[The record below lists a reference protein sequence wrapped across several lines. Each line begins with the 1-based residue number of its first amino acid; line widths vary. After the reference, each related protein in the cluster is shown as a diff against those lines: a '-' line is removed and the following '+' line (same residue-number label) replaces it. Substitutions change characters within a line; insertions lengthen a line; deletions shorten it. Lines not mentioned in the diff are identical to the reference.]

1 MNYDQSQLFTWLK
14 SMSRPNPLPVDASE
28 IWESLSDAQAYI
40 KQANAYAGQT
50 IKAKLEDGKFHT
62 YVIQPSDGGYVLEE
76 VGGSNVQTKQYVQIV
91 SELPEDSQEQG
102 VLYINTTNNTGSI
115 WTGSAWKTVCTDLT
129 AQVAALESELD
140 EKAPLANPA
149 FTGTVTING
158 KEAATKEYA
167 ESLVSGIQ
175 SFSPGVVS
183 SSAAL
188 PTENYK
194 IGQSWRVAE
203 AGTYAGAT
211 CEVGDLILCIANYSE
226 SFDNADFMVIQAN
239 IDGAVTGADSSVDG
253 NIVVFDG
260 TTGKIIKDSA
270 VTIASLNDVIAKAH
284 THTNKTI
291 LDSFTK
297 NQDGI
302 LADAKAA
309 AIEEAGKLDA
319 ALKTEIE
326 GAIADT
332 YYNKTE
338 IDGKLDTI
346 NQNLNTKV
354 DANTVDSKIEE
365 AKTEILSDAAE
376 SAAAALSAKVGAIEE
391 GTTIKEYVDN
401 AVGSGGVD
409 VAEQIAQAKA
419 EAISESKAYTDSLL
433 TVVEF

>member
-91 SELPEDSQEQG
+91 TELPADSQEQG

-115 WTGSAWKTVCTDLT
+115 WTGAAWKTVFTDLT
-129 AQVAALESELD
+129 ARVTALESEMGT
-140 EKAPLANPA
+140 KAPLASPA

-167 ESLVSGIQ
+167 ESLVAGIQ
-175 SFSPGVVS
+175 SFTPGVVS

-203 AGTYAGAT
+203 DGTYAGAT

-270 VTIASLNDVIAKAH
+270 VTIASLNDVISKAH

-326 GAIADT
+326 GDIADT

-354 DANTVDSKIEE
+354 DATTVDSKIE
-365 AKTEILSDAAE
+365 AATTEILSDAAE
-376 SAAAALSAKVGAIEE
+376 AASAALSAKVGAIEE

>member
-1 MNYDQSQLFTWLK
+1 MALNQNQLLVAVK
-14 SMSRPNPLPVDASE
+14 AYARGNAIPLDSSDV
-28 IWESLSDAQAYI
+28 WESLSEAQSYAKSATAYG
-40 KQANAYAGQT
+40 GQT
-50 IKAKLEDGKFHT
+50 IKAKLEDGKYHT
-62 YVIQPSDGGYVLEE
+62 YVLQASDSGYTLEE
-76 VGGSNVQTKQYVQIV
+76 VGGSNVQTKQYVQV
-91 SELPEDSQEQG
+91 VETLPEDSQEQG

-115 WTGSAWKTVCTDLT
+115 WTGSAWKTVFTDLT
-129 AQVAALESELD
+129 ARVTALETEMD

-149 FTGTVTING
+149 LTGTVTING

-167 ESLVSGIQ
+167 ESLVAGIQ

-253 NIVVFDG
+253 NIVVFNG

-270 VTIASLNDVIAKAH
+270 VTIASLNDAISKAH
-284 THTNKTI
+284 THANKTI

-326 GAIADT
+326 GDIADT

-376 SAAAALSAKVGAIEE
+376 AAATALSAKVGAIEE

>member
-1 MNYDQSQLFTWLK
+1 MALNQNQLLVAVK
-14 SMSRPNPLPVDASE
+14 AYARGNAIPLDSSDV
-28 IWESLSDAQAYI
+28 WESLSEAQSYAKSATAYG
-40 KQANAYAGQT
+40 GQT
-50 IKAKLEDGKFHT
+50 IKAKLEDGKYHT
-62 YVIQPSDGGYVLEE
+62 YVLQASGSGYTLEE
-76 VGGSNVQTKQYVQIV
+76 VGGSNVQTKQYVQV
-91 SELPEDSQEQG
+91 VETLPEDSQEQG
-102 VLYINTTNNTGSI
+102 VLYINTTDNTGSI

-129 AQVAALESELD
+129 AQVAALESEMD

-211 CEVGDLILCIANYSE
+211 CEVGDLILCIANHSE

-270 VTIASLNDVIAKAH
+270 VTIASLNDVISKAH
-284 THTNKTI
+284 THANKTI

-326 GAIADT
+326 GDIADT

>member
-91 SELPEDSQEQG
+91 DALPEDSQEQG
-102 VLYINTTNNTGSI
+102 VLYINTTDNSGSI
-115 WTGSAWKTVCTDLT
+115 WTGSAWKTVFTDLT
-129 AQVAALESELD
+129 ARVTALETAMEG
-140 EKAPLANPA
+140 KAPLANPA
-149 FTGTVTING
+149 FTGAVTING

-167 ESLVSGIQ
+167 ESLVAGIQ

-183 SSAAL
+183 ASAPL

-211 CEVGDLILCIANYSE
+211 CEVGDLILCIANYTE
-226 SFDNADFMVIQAN
+226 SFKNTDFMVIQAN

-270 VTIASLNDVIAKAH
+270 VSIASLNDVISKAH

-291 LDSFTK
+291 LDSFNK
-297 NQDGI
+297 DQAGI
-302 LADAKAA
+302 LADAKAE
-309 AIEEAGKLDA
+309 AITEAGKLDA

-326 GAIADT
+326 EGIAAD
-332 YYNKTE
+332 YYTKTDV
-338 IDGKLDTI
+338 DGKLDTI

-354 DANTVDSKIEE
+354 DASTVDSKIET
-365 AKTEILSDAAE
+365 AKTT
-376 SAAAALSAKVGAIEE
+376 ALSEKVGDIEE